1 MKKGNVILIIT
12 CILIVTIGIVLMPTL
27 YNIITTKNLSSKK
40 IYVKENKKKS
50 EDKKVEKI
58 TLESEILKELVYP
71 VMHND
76 SNNIDT
82 YYKLDKISVTDFSNN
97 DILYNAFLQIYEG
110 YIVENGSS
118 VTFNSSY
125 LDSRVQNIFG
135 PATGYNL
142 TDFTVPSGAE
152 SKYFGTFK
160 YDASSNKYIYM
171 PQIKSEGIVYT
182 DVKKIYD
189 VSSPDEN
196 TINTSFNVGFVKIEN
211 GKYTLYSDYSYSNEI
226 SSGNFSSK
234 EDLENMLSKLDTKK
248 YQYTFRKDICNYDSY
263 CFYGGKWL
271 NG

>member
-142 TDFTVPSGAE
+142 TDFTV
-152 SKYFGTFK
+152 
-160 YDASSNKYIYM
+160 
-171 PQIKSEGIVYT
+171 
-182 DVKKIYD
+182 
-189 VSSPDEN
+189 
-196 TINTSFNVGFVKIEN
+196 
-211 GKYTLYSDYSYSNEI
+211 L
-226 SSGNFSSK
+226 
-234 EDLENMLSKLDTKK
+234 
-248 YQYTFRKDICNYDSY
+248 
-263 CFYGGKWL
+263 
-271 NG
+271 